1 MRAKSEKRF
10 VFVVGGVLSGLGK
23 GIVTAS
29 VGNLLKACGY
39 KVTAIKIDPYVNVD
53 AGTMRPTEHGEIFVT
68 EDGGEIDQ
76 DLGTYERFLHMN
88 LSKDNNITTGKVFLR
103 VIERERA
110 LEYEGKTV
118 QIIPHV
124 SDEVK
129 RMILEVSKNCDITL
143 VEVGGTTGDIE
154 NLIYLHAIRELSLC
168 YPSVTVMVSYLPFLK
183 NVGELKTKPTQ
194 HAVARL
200 REAGLFPDFIVV
212 RSEAG
217 MDEVRREKLA
227 RMCFIDSANIID
239 DPDIKNIYRVPL
251 LFERQK
257 FHEKILQKLGL
268 KQKKL
273 KNEKWK
279 EFVKRLENPK
289 EEVNIAIVGKYVTY
303 GNAEHMDVYISI
315 LEALKHAS
323 AKLQVRASVTQVDSE
338 MLEKTA
344 PEKILGGFHGIIV
357 PGGFGKRGIEGKIRA
372 IEFARKNNIPFLG
385 LCLGMQL
392 AVVEFARNVCKLK
405 GANSTEF
412 EKSPEH
418 AVIDV
423 LPEQREILA
432 KRKYGASMRLGAWK
446 AVLERGTRVWEIYG
460 RKSEV
465 WERHRHRYEVNPE
478 YVEILENRGLVFSGK
493 SEDGRL
499 MEFLELPGHEFF
511 VATQAHPEFK
521 SRPLQPHPLFVEFLR
536 SARKV
541 KRRKG

>member
-1 MRAKSEKRF
+1 
-10 VFVVGGVLSGLGK
+10 
-23 GIVTAS
+23 
-29 VGNLLKACGY
+29 
-39 KVTAIKIDPYVNVD
+39 
-53 AGTMRPTEHGEIFVT
+53 
-68 EDGGEIDQ
+68 
-76 DLGTYERFLHMN
+76 
-88 LSKDNNITTGKVFLR
+88 
-103 VIERERA
+103 
-110 LEYEGKTV
+110 V